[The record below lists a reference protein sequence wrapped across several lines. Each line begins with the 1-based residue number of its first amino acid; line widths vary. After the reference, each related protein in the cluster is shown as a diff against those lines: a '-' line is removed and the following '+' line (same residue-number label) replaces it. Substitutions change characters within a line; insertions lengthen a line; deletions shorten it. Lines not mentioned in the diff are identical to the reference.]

1 MQEQAGLGEFRAE
14 CVRAERRPTHS
25 LKVGEEAEPHRLLE
39 ILAIASFFLKTAGRI
54 FPVICEQYK
63 YYIKCRVKKRS
74 NLLLLPHFLHHQVK
88 SHLVQTSSSGS
99 LRRRGS
105 AQHITD

>member
-39 ILAIASFFLKTAGRI
+39 ILAIASFFFEDHGKDFSR
-54 FPVICEQYK
+54 
-63 YYIKCRVKKRS
+63 
-74 NLLLLPHFLHHQVK
+74 NL
-88 SHLVQTSSSGS
+88 
-99 LRRRGS
+99 RGV
-105 AQHITD
+105 

>member
-39 ILAIASFFLKTAGRI
+39 ILAIASFF
-54 FPVICEQYK
+54 F
-63 YYIKCRVKKRS
+63 
-74 NLLLLPHFLHHQVK
+74 
-88 SHLVQTSSSGS
+88 
-99 LRRRGS
+99 
-105 AQHITD
+105 